1 MFSPAVDIR
10 VNWFRILVQL
20 KDEGY
25 SLYSVSHFTEI
36 PKSTLIGYKQG
47 AEPRYYDG
55 TRLLNFWAQATSKAL
70 ADAPTF
76 NPFSHKA

>member
-1 MFSPAVDIR
+1 MFSPAADVRID
-10 VNWFRILVQL
+10 WFRILIQL
-20 KDEGY
+20 KGEGY

-47 AEPRYYDG
+47 AEPRYHDG
-55 TRLLNFWAQATSKAL
+55 TRLLHFWAQAISK
-70 ADAPTF
+70 DVGEAPTV